1 MRKRIF
7 GICMAMALAFFL
19 IINVVSICQVLKNET
34 NKAAISQM
42 EEESSSQTNNKV
54 KVVLQDPEEHEEKHD
69 ITTDTS
75 ETEKS
80 SQLEDIIDQL
90 MTE

>member
-1 MRKRIF
+1 
-7 GICMAMALAFFL
+7 MAMALAFFL
-19 IINVVSICQVLKNET
+19 IINVVSVCQVLKNET
-34 NKAAISQM
+34 SKTAISQM

-69 ITTDTS
+69 ITTDIS